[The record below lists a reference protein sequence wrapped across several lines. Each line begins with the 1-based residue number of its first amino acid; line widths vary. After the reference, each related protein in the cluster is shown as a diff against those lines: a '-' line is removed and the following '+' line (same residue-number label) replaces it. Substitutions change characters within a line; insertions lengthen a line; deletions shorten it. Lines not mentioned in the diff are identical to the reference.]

1 MQYTIK
7 SRSRI
12 NRIEITVK
20 LTYHSV
26 LCYIKNYLKDLK
38 RFCSLYSF

>member
-7 SRSRI
+7 SRSGI

-20 LTYHSV
+20 LTDHSL
-26 LCYIKNYLKDLK
+26 LCYIKKFLASLKKVL
-38 RFCSLYSF
+38 

>member
-12 NRIEITVK
+12 KGIEITVK
-20 LTYHSV
+20 LTDHSA
-26 LCYIKNYLKDLK
+26 LCYIKIY
-38 RFCSLYSF
+38 

>member
-7 SRSRI
+7 SRRRI

-20 LTYHSV
+20 LTNHSV
-26 LCYIKNYLKDLK
+26 LCSSVPDLGGM
-38 RFCSLYSF
+38 LAYATAQN